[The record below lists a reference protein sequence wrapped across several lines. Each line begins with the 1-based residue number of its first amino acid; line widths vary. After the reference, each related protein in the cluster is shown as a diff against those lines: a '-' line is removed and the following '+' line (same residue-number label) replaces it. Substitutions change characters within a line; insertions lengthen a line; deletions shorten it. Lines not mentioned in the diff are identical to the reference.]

1 MPDPILHNLDVRP
14 KSSDVYLWCDYIEVR
29 CLAHPDH
36 RFSRGDLLELLDETV
51 ELAIA
56 VADLDDG
63 LDADDDDDLDSDEAE
78 ADEDGA
84 AAVDT
89 EPVAAGKRGL
99 TLKDRNEAKTAD
111 FFKNLAYRAS
121 IFSDAYPFE
130 MDASGQELRLRDIG
144 PPLRKLYLQ
153 LLLSAT
159 LRLVPKT
166 RRHELTEPFEVLCTK
181 IFSCLMP
188 VGWEV
193 HRFGAKGST
202 RYKGH
207 LYTRL
212 KKLADDLRGQ
222 LRDVERRHFKTTNA
236 GDGGLDIVAWHPLGN
251 DTRVGIPIALAQC
264 GCTAEEWTL
273 KSLEAS
279 PAALGGVLT
288 TQHDWATY
296 YFMPQDLV
304 DGQGTKQDWQRRP
317 SLTRCIVIDRMRLIR
332 LANAYGVGAECAN
345 AAERV
350 VEASELAIK

>member
-36 RFSRGDLLELLDETV
+36 RFSRGNLLELLDETV

-56 VADLDDG
+56 GSDLDEEP
-63 LDADDDDDLDSDEAE
+63 DADDDDEFDSE
-78 ADEDGA
+78 ADDDTA
-84 AAVDT
+84 AAVDA
-89 EPVAAGKRGL
+89 EPAAGQRHGL
-99 TLKDRNEAKTAD
+99 TLKDRSEAKTAD

-121 IFSDAYPFE
+121 IFGDAYPFE
-130 MDASGQELRLRDIG
+130 LDASGQELRLRDIG
-144 PPLRKLYLQ
+144 PALRKLYLQ

-181 IFSCLMP
+181 VFSCLMP
-188 VGWEV
+188 IGWEV

-207 LYTRL
+207 LFTRL

-222 LRDVERRHFKTTNA
+222 LRDDVERRQFKTTNA
-236 GDGGLDIVAWHPLGN
+236 GDGGLDIVAWHPLGH

-264 GCTAEEWTL
+264 GCSAEEWSL

-279 PAALGGVLT
+279 PAKLGGVLT

-304 DGQGTKQDWQRRP
+304 DGQGTKQGWQRRS
-317 SLTRCIVIDRMRLIR
+317 SLTKCIVIDRMRLIR
-332 LANAYGVGAECAN
+332 LADAYNVGAECAN